1 MLELSLYIVIFIG
14 GYMKGIKIVPHST
27 LSNDGIKDLTKAL
40 HQPVRYIERY
50 NFKCLD
56 EFMKEGQRIRIKDF
70 KLNNLLESKEETDL
84 VILQNTFIYEIE
96 ITNKSIEFRI
106 LSKDLE
112 NSKKIYSKYIN
123 KIKFSD
129 NVIDYILP
137 VENNMS
143 VAEMVSKEHFMFSLK
158 TNNRGLEPLKYI
170 LDLKRLLKKDESFI
184 HQIIIEPLSCDWWES
199 YTNSYNKFK
208 SGKMPRKFQVKL
220 KDIFKIFGNI
230 SLNIALELL
239 YIVEEIM
246 FGANEVERIDL
257 TDDDVSLIKREKGLN
272 RATINKG
279 TEKGFE
285 TAIRGIVYAKD
296 ENRRE
301 FILEQWSNCFGCM
314 DLDNHLEM
322 KKISR
327 GKNNYNYNRVKNREL
342 IWKPLNDMKQILS
355 VSELQNLLQLPQI
368 TLQKELGMERLDYE
382 EVKVPKELLDGYI
395 PIGHIYGGKGEAYW
409 SRIKDLLC
417 LSKAIVAV
425 KGAGKSTY
433 FESYVYNAWKSGDC
447 VIYFD
452 YIENN
457 KNAWEVAKHI
467 PQNDVVVLDLSK
479 GFTFDY
485 PELDIN
491 TIPKDEEYE
500 RTTKRF
506 ASDYCMLMEKFIN
519 TVNIGDAQPLTA
531 NMRNIL
537 ISACSITFLA
547 GYTDMYSIYKL
558 LTDYRFR
565 YTLVR
570 KVKEMKIYRDDDFR
584 FSILESLDDKTTS
597 KNGKT
602 YTSGTNEKADRVLDR
617 FNALMRDS
625 RTEEMLLGID
635 RNNVN
640 FTEIFEQNKVVLVL
654 MPEDYFTDYE
664 LKDIVMTYFL
674 SRMKLA
680 GQKRAALIPDREKR
694 KVVHIM
700 LDEIHQLDNSASL
713 MVKNLAEDRKFR
725 TTYVFTCQFLGQFKN
740 IKLWEPLKGTG
751 CNFMLLAGAEKEN
764 FNLLKEEIGNNF
776 EVEELLKMPVFHSLN
791 IIRGREKAITTFIS
805 KLPKEL

>member
-1 MLELSLYIVIFIG
+1 MRGL
-14 GYMKGIKIVPHST
+14 KIIPHST
-27 LSNDGIKDLTKAL
+27 LSNSNIRDLTKAL
-40 HQPVRYIERY
+40 HQPKKYTERY
-50 NFKCLD
+50 NFKFLD
-56 EFMKEGQRIRIKDF
+56 KILAEGESIKLKNF
-70 KLNNLLESKEETDL
+70 KVKQIIESKEETDL
-84 VILQNTFIYEIE
+84 LILQNNFIYEIE
-96 ITNKSIEFRI
+96 MTKDNIEFRV
-106 LSKDLE
+106 LSRDLE
-112 NSKKIYSKYIN
+112 NIKKTYSKYID
-123 KIKFSD
+123 KIKFDENIKEYPIKISGD
-129 NVIDYILP
+129 MDVI
-137 VENNMS
+137 
-143 VAEMVSKEHFMFSLK
+143 EMKTREHFMFSLK
-158 TNNRGLEPLKYI
+158 TNLKGLEPLKYI
-170 LDLKRLLKKDESFI
+170 LDLKRQLKDDEKFI
-184 HQIIIEPLSCDWWES
+184 YQVIIEPLTSDWWQS
-199 YTNSYNKFK
+199 YSTAYNKFK
-208 SGKMPRKFQVKL
+208 EGQMPVR
-220 KDIFKIFGNI
+220 FKIAPKDVLKVIGNVALNI
-230 SLNIALELL
+230 SLETL

-246 FGANEVERIDL
+246 FGPDGVEKMDI
-257 TDDDVSLIKREKGLN
+257 TDDDVNFIKRESGLK
-272 RATINKG
+272 RATL
-279 TEKGFE
+279 EKCKERGFE
-285 TAIRGIVYAKD
+285 VSIRGIIYSK
-296 ENRRE
+296 NQSRRN
-301 FILEQWSNCFGCM
+301 FILDQFKNCFCCL
-314 DLDNHLEM
+314 DLDNVLIM
-322 KKISR
+322 NKIKKS
-327 GKNNYNYNRVKNREL
+327 KYNINRIQNREL
-342 IWKPLNDMKQILS
+342 FYVPLDNQKMILS
-355 VSELQNLLQLPQI
+355 VSELQSLLQLPQV
-368 TLQKELGMERLDYE
+368 TLQKEFNMERLDYAE
-382 EVKVPKELLDGYI
+382 INIPKELQDGYI

-433 FESYVYNAWKSGDC
+433 FESYVYNAYKGGDC
-447 VIYFD
+447 VVYFD

-467 PQNDVVVLDLSK
+467 PKEDVIVLDLSK

-485 PELDIN
+485 PELDIS
-491 TIPKDEEYE
+491 TIPNDSEYE
-500 RTTKRF
+500 RTIKRF

-537 ISACSITFLA
+537 ISACSLCFIS
-547 GYTDMYSIYKL
+547 GYTDMYSIYKI

-565 YTLVR
+565 YTVVSR
-570 KVKEMKIYRDDDFR
+570 VKEMNIYREDDFR
-584 FSILESLDDKTTS
+584 FSIMDGLNEVTRG
-597 KNGKT
+597 KNGKF

-640 FTEIFEQNKVVLVL
+640 FVDIFEKNKVVLVL

-764 FNLLKEEIGNNF
+764 FNLLKEEIGNKFNI
-776 EVEELLKMPVFHSLN
+776 EELLKMPVFHSLN
-791 IIRGREKAITTFIS
+791 IIRGREQAITTFIS
-805 KLPKEL
+805 KLPKQI

>member
-1 MLELSLYIVIFIG
+1 MRGL
-14 GYMKGIKIVPHST
+14 KIIPHST
-27 LSNDGIKDLTKAL
+27 LSNSNIRDLTKAL
-40 HQPVRYIERY
+40 HQPKKYTERY
-50 NFKCLD
+50 NFKFLD
-56 EFMKEGQRIRIKDF
+56 KILAEGESIKLKNF
-70 KLNNLLESKEETDL
+70 KVKQIIESKEETDL
-84 VILQNTFIYEIE
+84 LILQNNFIYEIE
-96 ITNKSIEFRI
+96 MTKDNIEFRV
-106 LSKDLE
+106 LSRDLE
-112 NSKKIYSKYIN
+112 NIKKTYSKYID
-123 KIKFSD
+123 KIKFDENIKEYPIKISGD
-129 NVIDYILP
+129 MDVI
-137 VENNMS
+137 
-143 VAEMVSKEHFMFSLK
+143 EMKTREHFMFSLK
-158 TNNRGLEPLKYI
+158 TNLKGLEPLKYI
-170 LDLKRLLKKDESFI
+170 LDLKRQLKDDEKFI
-184 HQIIIEPLSCDWWES
+184 YQVIIEPLTSDWWQS
-199 YTNSYNKFK
+199 YSTAYNKFK
-208 SGKMPRKFQVKL
+208 EGQMPVR
-220 KDIFKIFGNI
+220 FKIAPKDVLKVIGNVALNI
-230 SLNIALELL
+230 SLETL

-246 FGANEVERIDL
+246 FGPDGVEKMDI
-257 TDDDVSLIKREKGLN
+257 TDDDVNLIKRESGLK
-272 RATINKG
+272 RATL
-279 TEKGFE
+279 EKCKERGFE
-285 TAIRGIVYAKD
+285 VSIRGIIYSK
-296 ENRRE
+296 NQSRRN
-301 FILEQWSNCFGCM
+301 FILDQFKNCFCCL
-314 DLDNHLEM
+314 DLDNVLIM
-322 KKISR
+322 NKIKKS
-327 GKNNYNYNRVKNREL
+327 KYNINRIQNREL
-342 IWKPLNDMKQILS
+342 FYVPLDNQKMILS
-355 VSELQNLLQLPQI
+355 VSELQSLLQLPQV
-368 TLQKELGMERLDYE
+368 TLQKEFNMERLDYAE
-382 EVKVPKELLDGYI
+382 INIPKELQDGYI
-395 PIGHIYGGKGEAYW
+395 PIGHIYGGKGDAYW

-433 FESYVYNAWKSGDC
+433 FESYVYNAYKGGDC
-447 VIYFD
+447 VVYFD

-467 PQNDVVVLDLSK
+467 PKEDVIVLDLSK

-485 PELDIN
+485 PELDIS
-491 TIPKDEEYE
+491 TIPNDSEYE
-500 RTTKRF
+500 RTIKRF

-537 ISACSITFLA
+537 ISACSLCFIS
-547 GYTDMYSIYKL
+547 GYTDMYSIYKI

-565 YTLVR
+565 YTVVSR
-570 KVKEMKIYRDDDFR
+570 VKEMNIYREDDFR
-584 FSILESLDDKTTS
+584 FSIMDGLNEVTRG
-597 KNGKT
+597 KNGKF

-640 FTEIFEQNKVVLVL
+640 FVDIFEKNKVVLVL

-764 FNLLKEEIGNNF
+764 FNLLKEEIGNKFNI
-776 EVEELLKMPVFHSLN
+776 EELLKMPVFHSLN
-791 IIRGREKAITTFIS
+791 IIRGREQAITTFIS
-805 KLPKEL
+805 KLPKQI